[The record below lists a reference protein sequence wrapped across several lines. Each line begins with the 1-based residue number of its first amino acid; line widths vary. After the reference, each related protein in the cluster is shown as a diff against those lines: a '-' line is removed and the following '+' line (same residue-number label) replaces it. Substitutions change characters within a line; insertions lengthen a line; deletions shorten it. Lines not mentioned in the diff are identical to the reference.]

1 MMEKRTRETAGD
13 IMVTTLRGDT
23 VLAVPPPQNI
33 LPLPSLVKPPGIIAS
48 LKAAN

>member
-1 MMEKRTRETAGD
+1 MTEKRTRETPGD